1 MLRKLIAGA
10 AIAVLSTSA
19 LPAGAAADICVPT
32 AEWGCH
38 GGPMIIVDANGDG
51 VVNVNGVDREDYP
64 KLPANFDVYTTE
76 GIHYFNGNFWWTE
89 CEAYS
94 SVVDRCRT
102 HYAPGNGNADFT
114 FNNLTYLPSPRSLW
128 TKNPL
133 GVTGSWTANDGGR
146 WRTECDTALT
156 GRNGCRTWRNGVFN
170 NIVRFS

>member
-1 MLRKLIAGA
+1 MIKKLIAGA
-10 AIAVLSTSA
+10 AIAVLSAVA
-19 LPAGAAADICVPT
+19 LPVADAAADICVPGP
-32 AEWGCH
+32 WGCH
-38 GGPMIIVDANGDG
+38 NGPMIVVEEGKVYVDG
-51 VVNVNGVDREDYP
+51 VERSEF
-64 KLPANFDVYTTE
+64 KKHPANFDVYTTE

-102 HYAPGNGNADFT
+102 NYAPGNGNADFT

-133 GVTGSWTANDGGR
+133 GHTGSWTATDR
-146 WRTECDTALT
+146 AKWRTECDTALT
-156 GRNGCRTWRNGVFN
+156 GRHGCRTFRNGVFN